1 MESSKT
7 KSLNYRYF
15 GDISVSNADS
25 NRSLNTGIIT
35 AATLVDRVTKKVHV
49 GINLLAPGV
58 RFDKEFCRIIATY
71 RLMTFVSQS
80 AEEFTKH
87 TDEFRLGLEALKYRI
102 KKSMVRVRKTDEE
115 YKAERIAAGIPARVG
130 YYKYD
135 IQYFGVSDFALN
147 SKFAFS
153 LDIVDDATH
162 DDIDLVIID
171 KLLNTELPKWTS
183 SVLESA
189 KDAIEFEDDGDSDVT
204 AESINAELIDLK
216 LVNGTDGFYVVPD
229 SYDPCIENSIT
240 PIMPDRN
247 SLLEWLDETLRHT
260 IQFSP
265 AIDEFDAEDEFDVED
280 EDDNDD
286 AWVDGSENTTGE
298 DSDGDFDAECD
309 EDGNTQDISGDLK

>member
-1 MESSKT
+1 MESNKT

-25 NRSLNTGIIT
+25 DRSLNTGIIT
-35 AATLVDRVTKKVHV
+35 AATLVDRVAKKVHV

-135 IQYFGVSDFALN
+135 IQYFGVSDFVLN

-171 KLLNTELPKWTS
+171 KLRNTELPKWTS

-189 KDAIEFEDDGDSDVT
+189 KDAIEFEDDGDSEVT
-204 AESINAELIDLK
+204 AESINAELGELN
-216 LVNGTDGFYVVPD
+216 LVNGADGYYVVPD

-247 SLLEWLDETLRHT
+247 SLLEWLDETLRQT

-265 AIDEFDAEDEFDVED
+265 AIDEFDAGA
-280 EDDNDD
+280 DNDD
-286 AWVDGSENTTGE
+286 DWVDGSENTTGE
-298 DSDGDFDAECD
+298 DSDEDLVEECD

>member
-1 MESSKT
+1 MESNKT

-25 NRSLNTGIIT
+25 DRSLNTGIIT
-35 AATLVDRVTKKVHV
+35 AATLVDRVAKKVHV
-49 GINLLAPGV
+49 GISLLAPGV
-58 RFDKEFCRIIATY
+58 RFDKEFCRIIAAY

-171 KLLNTELPKWTS
+171 KLRNTELPKWTS

-189 KDAIEFEDDGDSDVT
+189 KDAIEFEGEEGDEEEDDVDTEVT
-204 AESINAELIDLK
+204 AESINVELEELN
-216 LVNGTDGFYVVPD
+216 LVNGADGYYVVPA

-240 PIMPDRN
+240 PIMHSRD

-265 AIDEFDAEDEFDVED
+265 AIDEFDAQA
-280 EDDNDD
+280 DNDD
-286 AWVDGSENTTGE
+286 DLVDG
-298 DSDGDFDAECD
+298 CD
-309 EDGNTQDISGDLK
+309 EDENTQDISGDLK

>member
-1 MESSKT
+1 MESNKT
-7 KSLNYRYF
+7 TSLNYRYF
-15 GDISVSNADS
+15 GDISVSNSDS
-25 NRSLNTGIIT
+25 DRSLNTGIIT
-35 AATLVDRVTKKVHV
+35 AATLVDRVAKKVHV
-49 GINLLAPGV
+49 GISLLAPGV
-58 RFDKEFCRIIATY
+58 RFDKEFCRIIAAY

-115 YKAERIAAGIPARVG
+115 YKAERSAAGIPARVG

-171 KLLNTELPKWTS
+171 QLRSTKLPKWTS
-183 SVLESA
+183 IVLESA
-189 KDAIEFEDDGDSDVT
+189 KDAIEFEDEDEAEEDDVDTEVT
-204 AESINAELIDLK
+204 AESINSELEELN
-216 LVNGTDGFYVVPD
+216 LVNGADGYYVVPA

-240 PIMPDRN
+240 PIMPHRG
-247 SLLEWLDETLRHT
+247 SLIEWLDETLRPT

-265 AIDEFDAEDEFDVED
+265 AIDEFDAQA
-280 EDDNDD
+280 DNDD
-286 AWVDGSENTTGE
+286 DLVDV
-298 DSDGDFDAECD
+298 CD
-309 EDGNTQDISGDLK
+309 EDENTQDISGDLK

>member
-1 MESSKT
+1 MESNKT
-7 KSLNYRYF
+7 TSLNYRYF
-15 GDISVSNADS
+15 GDISVSNSDS
-25 NRSLNTGIIT
+25 DRSLNTGIIT
-35 AATLVDRVTKKVHV
+35 AATLVDRVAKKVHV
-49 GINLLAPGV
+49 GISLLAPGV
-58 RFDKEFCRIIATY
+58 RFDKEFCRIIAAY

-87 TDEFRLGLEALKYRI
+87 TEEFRLGLEALKYRI

-115 YKAERIAAGIPARVG
+115 YKAERSAAGIPARVG

-171 KLLNTELPKWTS
+171 QLRNTKLPKWTS

-189 KDAIEFEDDGDSDVT
+189 KDAIEFEGKDEDEDEDEAEEDDVDSEGM
-204 AESINAELIDLK
+204 AESINTELKELN
-216 LVNGTDGFYVVPD
+216 LVIGADGYYVVPI

-240 PIMPDRN
+240 PIMHSRD
-247 SLLEWLDETLRHT
+247 SLIEWLDETLRPT

-265 AIDEFDAEDEFDVED
+265 AVDEFDAQA
-280 EDDNDD
+280 DNDD
-286 AWVDGSENTTGE
+286 DLVE
-298 DSDGDFDAECD
+298 DCD
-309 EDGNTQDISGDLK
+309 EDGNPKDISGDLK